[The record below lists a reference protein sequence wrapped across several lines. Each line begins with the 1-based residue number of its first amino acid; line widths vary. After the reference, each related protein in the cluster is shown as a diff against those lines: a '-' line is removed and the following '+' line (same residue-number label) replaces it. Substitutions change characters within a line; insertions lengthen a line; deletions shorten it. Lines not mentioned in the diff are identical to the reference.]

1 MKYNYELD
9 DVSNFFA
16 SKQLIKPI
24 RDEVD
29 EAISRI
35 NSNIKWFNT
44 NGKMISEWL
53 NTYKQ

>member
-1 MKYNYELD
+1 M
-9 DVSNFFA
+9 SNFFA

-53 NTYKQ
+53 YTYKQ